1 VNAEQ
6 ILKLLE
12 PYKPTF
18 IECVRGGWEELL
30 QGVLPETRL
39 KFTLSARA
47 NVIHSLTT
55 SRLKVAFVEN
65 ANALY
70 IEQGLLRIVQVS
82 GGDGAVLV
90 RAKKLDEDL
99 RTSNVLD
106 WQQQVMGFAEPVRA
120 VVNLGY
126 TVKEL
131 ELKYY
136 LNEIYLQQENKEGKL
151 WVKSIWRADLE
162 ESNAAEVVTPTPP
175 AATVVPRKSAIQD
188 QGKASS

>member
-1 VNAEQ
+1 MNAEQ

-12 PYKPTF
+12 PFNPTF
-18 IECVRGGWEELL
+18 IACVRGGWEEMFE
-30 QGVLPETRL
+30 GVLPATRL

-47 NVIHSLTT
+47 NVIHSLAT

-90 RAKKLDEDL
+90 RVKKLDEDL

-106 WQQQVMGFAEPVRA
+106 WQQQVMGFVEPVRA

-126 TVKEL
+126 TVREL
-131 ELKYY
+131 GLEYY

-162 ESNAAEVVTPTPP
+162 ESNVAEVVTPTPP
-175 AATVVPRKSAIQD
+175 AVTVVPRKKAIQD